1 MSFKAPFLCK
11 LFSRGLS
18 ESLGSPE
25 PPLRADERSGGA
37 WSFHSQSPMWLGS
50 ISVLSRTAPTCGA
63 GRKRLLWK
71 EAAKISSHFSVK
83 FPRLIQKAKVALNPL
98 LFGSAVPSRFHP
110 ASIQTSFPS
119 CL

>member
-50 ISVLSRTAPTCGA
+50 ISVLSRIAPTCGA
-63 GRKRLLWK
+63 GTCGKKL
-71 EAAKISSHFSVK
+71 
-83 FPRLIQKAKVALNPL
+83 Q
-98 LFGSAVPSRFHP
+98 RFHY
-110 ASIQTSFPS
+110 IFLLNFQD
-119 CL
+119 